1 MRLVAGLIKDEDETM
16 SASIVKVAKRVAR
29 YIIGRPIV
37 GRSILVYHRIAKADF
52 DPFNIAITA
61 DEFESQLARLR
72 SKAVLPL
79 SEFARLNLQKKLPRN
94 AVAITFDDGYA
105 CNAVTAAPILES
117 FGYPATFFIVS
128 DAIERPEE
136 FWWDQLD
143 FIFNAPQFDHAAAI
157 HLLTSRTMKGSGETV
172 HQNAAPLVKFQ
183 TLWRLLRDLP
193 AEERR
198 RYFEDLCNKLG
209 IERKMRSTHRPM
221 TLSELRTLASKPL
234 FEIGGHTAT
243 HPSLP
248 ALARSEQQRE
258 IVRGS
263 RYLEAV
269 LGKSIR
275 SFAYPFGD
283 WAPATAEILMGA
295 GFDCA
300 VTGEHRRVSSRDSQ
314 FELPRRQALSRNAR
328 ML

>member
-1 MRLVAGLIKDEDETM
+1 M

-61 DEFESQLARLR
+61 EEFERQLATLR

-79 SEFARLNLQKKLPRN
+79 SEFARLNLQRKLPRN

-105 CNAVTAAPILES
+105 CNAVTAAPMLES

-136 FWWDQLD
+136 FWWDRLD
-143 FIFNAPQFDHAAAI
+143 FIVNAPQFDNAAAI
-157 HLLTSRTMKGSGETV
+157 HLLTSRTTKGSGETV
-172 HQNAAPLVKFQ
+172 HQNAAPLVNFL
-183 TLWRLLRDLP
+183 TLWRLLRDFP

-198 RYFEDLCNKLG
+198 RYFEDLCSTLG

-221 TLSELRTLASKPL
+221 TLLELRTLASKPL

-283 WAPATAEILMGA
+283 WAPATAEILREA
-295 GFDCA
+295 GFVCA
-300 VTGEHRRVSSRDSQ
+300 VTAEHRTVRPGDNQ